1 MNVSLTV
8 DLETFVREQIES
20 GRYKSA
26 SEAVRDGLRML
37 KDQVEREK
45 RSREMRE
52 LVTEARAL
60 YDSQGGLD
68 AEAVF
73 RELEAKQRERRRRT

>member
-8 DLETFVREQIES
+8 DLEVFVREQIEC

-37 KDQVEREK
+37 KDQIEREQ

-52 LVTEARAL
+52 LVSEARAH
-60 YDSQGGLD
+60 YAAGGGFSADEVL
-68 AEAVF
+68 
-73 RELEAKQRERRRRT
+73 RQIEAKQRERRRRS